1 MKPVHIVTD
10 KENIAKTV
18 LLPGDPLRAKYI
30 AENFLENAKLINTV
44 RNMFGYTGTYKG
56 KKVTVFASGMGIP
69 SASLYAYE
77 LFTFYD
83 VEEIIRIGSAGA
95 GNPEV
100 MIGDIVLSTGC
111 YSESTIAYEWGNYTE
126 KFLRTDI
133 KLNERIQQSAKE
145 LEKVLKVGPTYT
157 IDVFDPYANLDHVY
171 DACPIKN
178 ELMGSEM
185 EGFGIL
191 HVARIC
197 GKRATVMFTIVD
209 SKYTPEIEVTSEERE
224 TALTGMIE
232 IALNAAIKE

>member
-30 AENFLENAKLINTV
+30 AENFLEDAKLINTV

-56 KKVTVFASGMGIP
+56 KKITVFASGMGIP

-126 KFLRTDI
+126 KFLRTDST
-133 KLNERIQQSAKE
+133 LNNKILESAKE
-145 LEKVLKVGPTYT
+145 LNKIIKVGPTYT

-171 DACPIKN
+171 NACPIKD

-197 GKRATVMFTIVD
+197 GKKATVMFTIVD
-209 SKYTPEIEVTSEERE
+209 SKYTPDIEVTSEERE

-232 IALNAAIKE
+232 IALNAALKD

>member
-1 MKPVHIVTD
+1 MKPVHIVTN

-56 KKVTVFASGMGIP
+56 KKITVFASGMGIP

-191 HVARIC
+191 HIARIC

>member
-10 KENIAKTV
+10 KDNIAKTV

-30 AENFLENAKLINTV
+30 AENFLEDAKLINTV

-77 LFTFYD
+77 LFNFYD

-95 GNPEV
+95 GNPGV

-111 YSESTIAYEWGNYTE
+111 YSESTIGYEWGGYTE
-126 KFLRTDI
+126 KFLRTNSN
-133 KLNERIQQSAKE
+133 LNERIKNSAEE
-145 LEKVLKVGPTYT
+145 LHKIVKVGPTYT

-171 DACPIKN
+171 NACPIKD

-191 HVARIC
+191 HVARLC
-197 GKRATVMFTIVD
+197 GKKATVMFTIVD
-209 SKYTPEIEVTSEERE
+209 SKYTPDIEVTSEERE

>member
-56 KKVTVFASGMGIP
+56 KKITVFASGMGIP

-145 LEKVLKVGPTYT
+145 LEKILKVGPTYT

>member
-83 VEEIIRIGSAGA
+83 VKEIIRIGSAGA

>member
-30 AENFLENAKLINTV
+30 ADNFLEDAKLINTV

-56 KKVTVFASGMGIP
+56 KRLTVIASGMGIP
-69 SASLYAYE
+69 SAALYTYE

-95 GNPEV
+95 GNPDV
-100 MIGDIVLSTGC
+100 MIGDIILSNGC
-111 YSESTIAYEWGNYTE
+111 YSESNIAYEWGNYSE
-126 KFLRTDI
+126 KFLRTDAS
-133 KLNERIQQSAKE
+133 LNEKIKESAKE
-145 LEKVLKVGPTYT
+145 LNKIIKEGPTYT

-171 DACPIKN
+171 NACPIKDK
-178 ELMGSEM
+178 LMGSEM

-197 GKRATVMFTIVD
+197 GKKATVMFTIVD
-209 SKYTPEIEVTSEERE
+209 SKYTPDIEITSEERE
-224 TALTGMIE
+224 TSLTGMIE

>member
-30 AENFLENAKLINTV
+30 AENFLEDAKLINTV

-69 SASLYAYE
+69 SAALYAYE

-100 MIGDIVLSTGC
+100 MIGDIILSTGC
-111 YSESTIAYEWGNYTE
+111 YSESTIAYEWGNYSE
-126 KFLRTDI
+126 KFLRTDS
-133 KLNERIQQSAKE
+133 KLNEKVQASAKE
-145 LEKVLKVGPTYT
+145 LGKLIKIGPTYT
-157 IDVFDPYANLDHVY
+157 IDVFDPYAELDHVY
-171 DACPIKN
+171 NKCPIKDQ
-178 ELMGSEM
+178 LMGSEM

-191 HVARIC
+191 HVARLC
-197 GKRATVMFTIVD
+197 GKKATVMFTVVD
-209 SKYTPEIEVTSEERE
+209 SKYTPEVEVTSQERE
-224 TALTGMIE
+224 TALTDMIE
-232 IALNAAIKE
+232 IALNAAIKD